1 MGSNG
6 LTSARHDVFAKYL
19 AGKYPE
25 SYDRAVPEE
34 LVYSGGYQLTDSVEG
49 SPVDAGKLVL
59 SPTRT
64 YAPVIKKILDEMRPN
79 IHGMVH
85 CTGGAQTKVLHFV
98 NDNCH
103 VVKDNMFPVPP
114 LFRIIAQESGTDW
127 AEMYKVFNM
136 GHRMEIYVSPEN
148 AQQIIDISKSFN
160 IDAQIIGHIEEG
172 SRSLTIKSEFGEFN
186 Y

>member
-6 LTSARHDVFAKYL
+6 LTSARHDVFGKYL
-19 AGKYPE
+19 AEKYPE
-25 SYDRAVPEE
+25 TYDHAVPEE
-34 LVYSGGYQLTDSVEG
+34 LVYSGSYKLDDAVEG
-49 SPVDAGKLVL
+49 APVTAGKLVL

-64 YAPVIKKILDEMRPN
+64 YAPVVKKLLDLMRPQ

-98 NDNCH
+98 NDNCR
-103 VVKDNMFPVPP
+103 VIKDNMFPIPP
-114 LFRIIAQESGTDW
+114 LFRAIQEQSGTDW

-136 GHRMEIYVSPEN
+136 GHRLEVYVSPED
-148 AQQIIDISKSFN
+148 AQQVIDTSRSFN

-172 SRSLTIKSEFGEFN
+172 EKSLVIKSEFGEFH

>member
-6 LTSARHDVFAKYL
+6 LTSARHDMFAKYL
-19 AGKYPE
+19 AMKYPE
-25 SYDRAVPEE
+25 SFDHQVPSE
-34 LVYSGGYQLTDSVEG
+34 LVYSGKYALQDKVEG
-49 SPVDAGKLVL
+49 APVSAGKLVL

-64 YAPVIKKILDEMRPN
+64 YAPVVKKLLDELRPQ

-98 NDNCH
+98 GENCR
-103 VVKDNMFPVPP
+103 VVKDNMFPIPP
-114 LFRIIAQESGTDW
+114 LFKAIQEQSETDW

-136 GHRMEIYVSPEN
+136 GHRLEVSLSPEH
-148 AQQIIDISKSFN
+148 AEKVIEISKRFN
-160 IDAQIIGHIEEG
+160 IDAQIVGHIEEG
-172 SRSLTIKSEFGEFN
+172 KKSLLIKSEYGEFE